1 MIRMLWHQNEV
12 FLYKLFII
20 FVKCRSGWVLK
31 VYFCEVYPTY
41 DTYIRSFTSLYD
53 HFPNLNIWQ
62 MQKWLGCL
70 LCLVGTWG
78 LIRAAYW
85 FSSAPSIPGVNRPWH
100 WKEISEIVIF
110 ADLYVFGSSPTC
122 SSTYLSLCSG
132 ELRFSLWKTKFPWH
146 SMSTHF
152 PGQLYCWDGSK
163 GKLSSD
169 IQFYQYN

>member
-1 MIRMLWHQNEV
+1 MLNAEV
-12 FLYKLFII
+12 VGFSKCI
-20 FVKCRSGWVLK
+20 FVKCIFVKCTQLTTHIFEALQ
-31 VYFCEVYPTY
+31 VYL
-41 DTYIRSFTSLYD
+41 ITSLI
-53 HFPNLNIWQ
+53 FPQYLNIWQ

-146 SMSTHF
+146 FMSTHF